1 MQSFDNNFSSL
12 LSTSSNNEKKIK
24 KVEKEKHPC
33 SIKDINRDLVPCSIV
48 AININ
53 KLICTTIPENMR
65 QNVLIC
71 VGIRKVIKSS
81 LWPNGY
87 KTELFL

>member
-12 LSTSSNNEKKIK
+12 LSCNNKNKIK

-48 AININ
+48 AIIIN
-53 KLICTTIPENMR
+53 KLTYITIPENMGHY
-65 QNVLIC
+65 VLIC
-71 VGIRKVIKSS
+71 VGMCKVIKSS
-81 LWPNGY
+81 LCPNGC